1 MTDDSRGSEGPG
13 EGYEWGGALELTS
26 ISEGERAV
34 GCRRRVLLGVG
45 RPLEHGWG
53 G

>member
-13 EGYEWGGALELTS
+13 EGYELEGALDLAS

-45 RPLEHGWG
+45 RLLDHGWG